1 MKNLLLAVAGAALL
15 AVTPFGCARRP
26 VAPPATSKAVSPAPK
41 TAPSQVAPAKPSAP
55 AKGPELSGTL
65 VNGVRQIKLEA
76 FRYGYKP
83 DPIVVKKGE
92 KVRIL
97 AKSRDVT
104 HGFGIED
111 LHINAHIP
119 PNKETAIEF
128 TLQKAGDFH
137 IHCTVY
143 CGPGHEHMHGTLTVL
158 E

>member
-1 MKNLLLAVAGAALL
+1 MKNVLLLVAGAALL
-15 AVTPFGCARRP
+15 ALTLPGCARKP
-26 VAPPATSKAVSPAPK
+26 STPPARPSVVSPAPK
-41 TAPSQVAPAKPSAP
+41 AAASQVAP

-65 VNGVRQIKLEA
+65 VNGVREIELEA

-104 HGFGIED
+104 HGFGIKD
-111 LHINAHIP
+111 LSINARILP
-119 PNKETAIEF
+119 DKETTVEF
-128 TLQKAGDFH
+128 TPKKAGSFQ

-143 CGPGHEHMHGTLTVL
+143 CGPGHEHMHGTLIVL